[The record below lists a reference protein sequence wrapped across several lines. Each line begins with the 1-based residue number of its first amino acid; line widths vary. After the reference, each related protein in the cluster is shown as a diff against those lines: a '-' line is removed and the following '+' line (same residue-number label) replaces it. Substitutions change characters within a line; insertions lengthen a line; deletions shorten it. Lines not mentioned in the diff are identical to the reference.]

1 MVPSVRVA
9 KVKDFY
15 VTVSVGLHSVICIAA
30 LALNL
35 GSPNVTAAQPA
46 TGGTESSNA
55 SAPVAPGF
63 VVEQGVLYRMND
75 GARVAV
81 TLPGPV
87 RALYVA
93 GDRAYVALGEHG
105 AAVVRATRA
114 DDKEA
119 VAVEKLIPVSHGE
132 VTGFMVDGDNLWMQL
147 SSTSAIRLHS
157 ESSSTG
163 SLTSVVALPVAKQAE
178 TPSTGPT
185 LVPVP
190 EPELAGIAIAK
201 VFDGQVLLNRG
212 KSAGLRAGDRF
223 KVIRKEQLSD
233 EGGSF
238 DGEREVAVLVVE
250 SLNENSAR
258 AHVWRGDRV
267 AMGDQV
273 EPADRNTD
281 PSLMYPRQLHGF
293 VEAEIHVRPL
303 LNVGAA
309 GAGVLMDDH
318 LTYYAEHYYLGLRND
333 PFGIGFSEGGTAFTQ
348 STFAEGGYNSRPFA
362 IGLAVGFTSVYG
374 DLQEMFDITSSDE
387 ASGNADP
394 WTPGQPELG
403 PWTQDMQH
411 AFALGQRV
419 RLGAMDGLNLL
430 VSNTLLFFPGGGESE
445 SDDTS
450 EGGFIWGG
458 TNAKLSIPLAQR
470 ADLFIEG
477 GGGVMGYAYGAVG
490 VFTWLSGNGGPGSLG
505 LMASAGGAGVW
516 GARTQE
522 NLRYQYKN
530 SDEIVVA
537 GPMVSLGLR
546 YRAGLG
552 GD

>member
-1 MVPSVRVA
+1 M
-9 KVKDFY
+9 KDSFWLR
-15 VTVSVGLHSVICIAA
+15 SPLCIASLVVSLGIPSA
-30 LALNL
+30 LA
-35 GSPNVTAAQPA
+35 GQPA
-46 TGGTESSNA
+46 SVEPATSNTGTPA
-55 SAPVAPGF
+55 AAGF
-63 VVEQGVLYRMND
+63 VVEAGVLYRISG

-81 TLPGPV
+81 ALPGLV
-87 RALYVA
+87 RALHVA
-93 GDRAYVALGEHG
+93 GDRAYVALGELG
-105 AAVVRATRA
+105 AAVVRVSRA
-114 DDKEA
+114 GDQET

-132 VTGFMVDGDNLWMQL
+132 VTGFMVDGDSLWMQL
-147 SSTSAIRLHS
+147 SSTSAIRLHG
-157 ESSSTG
+157 ESDAAPVTP
-163 SLTSVVALPVAKQAE
+163 VVAVPVAEHAE
-178 TPSTGPT
+178 PQPAESPAPTPVLS
-185 LVPVP
+185 
-190 EPELAGIAIAK
+190 PELAGIAITK
-201 VFDGQVLLNRG
+201 VWNGQVLLNRG

-238 DGEREVAVLVVE
+238 DGEQEIGVVVVE
-250 SLNENSAR
+250 SINADSAR
-258 AHVWRGDRV
+258 ARVWRGDRV

-293 VEAEIHVRPL
+293 IEAEIHIRPL

-309 GAGVLMDDH
+309 GAGVLLDDH
-318 LTYYAEHYYLGLRND
+318 LTYYAEHYYLGLRNE
-333 PFGIGFSEGGTAFTQ
+333 PFGIGLSEGGTAFTQ
-348 STFAEGGYNSRPFA
+348 STFGEGGYNSRPFA

-374 DLQEMFDITSSDE
+374 DLQEMFDITSSDDE
-387 ASGNADP
+387 SGSAAP
-394 WTPGQPELG
+394 WQPGQPELG

-430 VSNTLLFFPGGGESE
+430 VSNTLLFFPGGGQNADGEA
-445 SDDTS
+445 S

-458 TNAKLSIPLAQR
+458 TNARLTIPLAQR
-470 ADLFIEG
+470 ADLFVEG

-522 NLRYQYKN
+522 NLRYQYKE
-530 SDEIVVA
+530 SDEIVVS

-546 YRAGLG
+546 YRAALG